1 MALTIPATDD
11 PLEGDPAA
19 YLPQLGPA
27 GLVSAV
33 EVADPDT
40 PDIYS
45 QVTVFDQIVEPG
57 SRTPATE
64 AQVILRLVSMTTGA
78 AVYIPTS
85 NQTVLAERVL
95 ELREAD
101 AGSYSFD
108 LIPNSQM
115 EPPSYYELTRV
126 VTGAG
131 IRRDPQTLRFRVP
144 GNDSDRLSLYQ
155 VLTREDNQE
164 MLATGLGTIRLRD
177 ISNWPAPPTGSSAM
191 YQLVWDGEAI
201 PHYRWVPVSTASGN
215 AFTPQQIATI
225 TELCQS
231 VVAQALADATT
242 GNPEDGASLV
252 YNATTN
258 KLEISVEN
266 TALLTED

>member
-1 MALTIPATDD
+1 MALTIPATDE
-11 PLEGDPAA
+11 PVEGDPATYA
-19 YLPQLGPA
+19 PQLGPA
-27 GLVSAV
+27 GLVSSV
-33 EVADPDT
+33 EVDDLDK

-45 QVTVFDQIVEPG
+45 QVTVYDQIVEPG

-64 AQVILRLVSMTTGA
+64 AQVILRLVSMTTGG

-115 EPPSYYELTRV
+115 QPPSYYELTRV

-144 GNDSDRLSLYQ
+144 GNDADRMSLFQ
-155 VLTREDNQE
+155 VLTQEDNQE
-164 MLATGLGTIRLRD
+164 MLATGLGTIRLTD

-191 YQLVWDGEAI
+191 YQLVWDGESL
-201 PHYRWVPVSTASGN
+201 PHYRWVPISTASGN

-225 TELCQS
+225 TELCQN
-231 VVAQALADATT
+231 VVSQALVDATV
-242 GNPEDGASLV
+242 GNPEDGGALN
-252 YNATTN
+252 YDATTK
-258 KLEISVEN
+258 KLALSVDSI
-266 TALLTED
+266 ALLTED